1 MAWDPA
7 DIQRLLEPIPSAP
20 GVYLMRD
27 RRGAVLYVGKAVN
40 LKARVR
46 QYFQPT
52 GDPRPFVSRL
62 SEVLDR
68 IETVVTRNETE
79 ALILENEWIKRH
91 RPPFNVLLRDD
102 KTYLYLRLGGD
113 GEAFPRLTLV
123 RRRKDDGARYF
134 GPYASAASVRRTH
147 ALVNRHF
154 GLRTCDDGEFRNRSR
169 PCLEHQ
175 MGRCPAPCVG
185 AVTPEAYR
193 ERVDQAALF
202 LRGHVDEVQQRLQQA
217 MQRASEAENFEEAAR
232 LRDRIRAIQAAMARQ
247 AVVLPSRVDE
257 DLVGVAREGE
267 AVSLTILRF
276 EAGVLVDRVPLVVD
290 QVQAPLEDLADSI
303 LLQYY
308 GRAPVPDL
316 LRLPPDLRVS
326 AEALGEVLQTRSGRR
341 LQVRIGGRG
350 PEGQALEMA
359 RQNARQL
366 LEEHLAR
373 EEVRNRAARRIQEL
387 LGLPHPPR
395 RIEGLDLSTF
405 QGGEPVGSLVAFV
418 DGRPDR
424 RSRRTFAVRGEAG
437 PGDVGFLREVLA
449 RRVRRNRE
457 EGVPWPDLL
466 LIDGGEAQVRAAL
479 EVLAR
484 EDVHVAIAG
493 LAKARVTDRG
503 FGPAAHSAERLVFPE
518 GGARPAAVLAEAPT
532 LTTVAPPQN
541 DPGLHLLMRV
551 RDEAHR
557 VAVSFHR
564 QRRARR
570 ERASVLDD
578 LPGLGKARRTAVLRH
593 FGSVARLRAAS
604 LEEIREVPGLPAP
617 VAEAL
622 HERLHGEDL
631 PPGPNPRQAG

>member
-7 DIQRLLEPIPSAP
+7 DVQRLLEPIPPAP

-27 RRGAVLYVGKAVN
+27 RRGTVLYVGKAVN

-102 KTYLYLRLGGD
+102 KTYLYLRLGGPD
-113 GEAFPRLTLV
+113 EEFPRLALV
-123 RRRKDDGARYF
+123 RRRRDDGARYF

-154 GLRTCDDGEFRNRSR
+154 GLRTCDDAEFRNRSR

-185 AVTPEAYR
+185 LVGPETYR

-202 LRGHVDEVQQRLQQA
+202 LRGRMDEVQTRLQEA
-217 MQRASEAENFEEAAR
+217 MERAAETENFEEAAR
-232 LRDRIRAIQAAMARQ
+232 LRDRLRAIRSALVHQ
-247 AVVLPSRVDE
+247 AVVLPDRMDE

-267 AVSLTILRF
+267 AVALTVLRF

-290 QVQAPLEDLADSI
+290 QVQAPLEDLADGI

-308 GRAPVPDL
+308 ARAPVPER

-326 AEALGEVLQTRSGRR
+326 GEALGEVLRLRSGRR
-341 LQVRIGGRG
+341 VQVRIGGRG
-350 PEGQALEMA
+350 PEGEALEMA
-359 RQNARQL
+359 HQNARQL
-366 LEEHLAR
+366 LQEHLAR
-373 EEVRNRAARRIQEL
+373 EEVRDRASRSVQQM
-387 LGLPHPPR
+387 LGLPHCPR

-449 RRVRRNRE
+449 RRIRRSRE
-457 EGVPWPDLL
+457 EGTPWPDLL
-466 LIDGGEAQVRAAL
+466 LIDGGESQVRAAL

-484 EDVHVAIAG
+484 ECVAVPVVG
-493 LAKARVTDRG
+493 LAKARVSDRG
-503 FGPAAHSAERLVFPE
+503 FGPAAHSPERLVFPE
-518 GGARPAAVLAEAPT
+518 GGAFREAALAEPVPLTVLA
-532 LTTVAPPQN
+532 PPRT

-564 QRRARR
+564 KRRARR

-578 LPGLGKARRTAVLRH
+578 LPGLGKVRRLLVLRH
-593 FGSVARLRAAS
+593 FGSVARLRAAT
-604 LEEIREVPGLPAP
+604 LEEIRAVAGLPLP

-622 HERLHGEDL
+622 YRRLHDDV
-631 PPGPNPRQAG
+631 PPG

>member
-7 DIQRLLEPIPSAP
+7 DVRRLLDPVPSAP

-27 RRGAVLYVGKAVN
+27 HRGAVIYVGKAVD

-91 RPPFNVLLRDD
+91 RPPFNVLLRDV
-102 KTYLYLRLGGD
+102 KIYVYLRLGGTD
-113 GEAFPRLTLV
+113 EEFPGLSPAG
-123 RRRKDDGARYF
+123 RRKDDGARYF

-175 MGRCPAPCVG
+175 VGRCPAPCVR
-185 AVTPEAYR
+185 AVSAEAYR

-202 LRGHVDEVQQRLQQA
+202 LRGRMDEVQRQLQEA
-217 MQRASEAENFEEAAR
+217 MERAAAAENFEEAAR
-232 LRDRIRAIQAAMARQ
+232 LRDRIRAVQVAMVRQ
-247 AVVLPSRVDE
+247 AVVLPGRMDE

-267 AVSLTILRF
+267 VVALTVLRF

-303 LLQYY
+303 LLQHYA
-308 GRAPVPDL
+308 RAPVPDL
-316 LRLPPDLRVS
+316 LRLPPDLPVS
-326 AEALGEVLQTRSGRR
+326 TEALAEVLGVRSGRR
-341 LQVRIGGRG
+341 FQVRVGGRG
-350 PEGQALEMA
+350 PEGEALEMA

-373 EEVRNRAARRIQEL
+373 EEVRDRAARRIQQI
-387 LGLPHPPR
+387 LGLPRCPR

-405 QGGEPVGSLVAFV
+405 QGGDPVGSLVAFV

-424 RSRRTFAVRGEAG
+424 RSRRTFAVRGDAG

-449 RRVRRNRE
+449 RRIRRNRE

-466 LIDGGEAQVRAAL
+466 LIDGGETQVRAAL

-484 EDVHVAIAG
+484 EGVAVPVAG
-493 LAKARVTDRG
+493 LAKSRVTDRG
-503 FGPAAHSAERLVFPE
+503 FGPAAHSEERLVFPE
-518 GGARPAAVLAEAPT
+518 GGAWREGTIAETAPLA
-532 LTTVAPPQN
+532 TVAPPRN

-578 LPGLGKARRTAVLRH
+578 LPGLGKARRLAVLRH

-604 LEEIREVPGLPAP
+604 LEEIRMVPGLPRP

-622 HERLHGEDL
+622 HRRLNEEN
-631 PPGPNPRQAG
+631 PPTGPDRPETG